1 MAGVLFWGFLFG
13 RPCATHAPGMSKP
26 GKSYW
31 TFDAFREGAFAT
43 FPLTP
48 GLFAFGMAF
57 GTVAARKGFTLLDA
71 EMMSAIVFS
80 GVAQIVVVEAWPQQL
95 TLAAIL
101 AAAAVTFMICTR
113 FLLIGAA
120 MRPLLGGLPA
130 EQTYTFL
137 HFLVE
142 PPWLLSL
149 RYQRNGGDDP
159 GFVFGSA
166 AMCWIVWVVST
177 GAGFWLGSTADPHR
191 FGLDMVISAFF
202 TAMLVTLWRGPR
214 KSVGWAVGGAVAV
227 AAELAFGGFWYVVLG
242 GLAGSIAGGLA
253 DE

>member
-1 MAGVLFWGFLFG
+1 
-13 RPCATHAPGMSKP
+13 MSKP
-26 GKSYW
+26 AKSYW
-31 TFDAFREGAFAT
+31 TFDGFREGAIAT
-43 FPLTP
+43 FPLMP

-80 GVAQIVVVEAWPQQL
+80 GVAQIVVVEAWPEQL
-95 TLAAIL
+95 TLATIL
-101 AAAAVTFMICTR
+101 AATAVTFMICTR

-120 MRPLLGGLPA
+120 MRPLLGGLPPL
-130 EQTYTFL
+130 QTYTFL

-177 GAGFWLGSTADPHR
+177 GPGFWLGSAADPHR
-191 FGLDMVISAFF
+191 FGLDMVIPAFF
-202 TAMLVTLWRGPR
+202 TAMLVTLWQGPR
-214 KSVGWAVGGAVAV
+214 KSIGWAVGGAVAV
-227 AAELAFGGFWYVVLG
+227 AADLAFGGFWYVLLG